1 MFEIFGQVIETHDI
15 VVIFLLI
22 LLEGILSLD
31 NALVLGLLAR
41 RLPKRQQ
48 ARALSYGLVG
58 AFFIR
63 LVAIGCAQFLLN
75 WQIVKLLGGGYL
87 AYVAIH
93 YFWSVIRSRSTEKI
107 TADAQGQPEL
117 VDRESGK
124 PLDFA
129 SLDEEAQARTPVTIP
144 DRQEIESTESMSAST
159 NNDLAV
165 DNDAPPGG
173 YARFW
178 PTVIVIELTDLAF
191 AVDSILAA
199 IAMVGPAPL
208 GHTGFHPKLWLVF
221 AGGML
226 GVILMRFAA
235 AIFIGLLDR
244 FPRFEYSAYLLVL
257 TIGVKLCLDW
267 YFNSPE
273 HPHRLDFHSLS
284 NPAFWAFWLTMLACF
299 LYGFIPAKGAKKA

>member
-1 MFEIFGQVIETHDI
+1 MFDVFGQVIETHDI
-15 VVIFLLI
+15 IVIFLLI

-41 RLPKRQQ
+41 RLPKHQQ

-93 YFWSVIRSRSTEKI
+93 YFWSVLASRSTEKI
-107 TADAQGQPEL
+107 VSDSQGQPEL

-124 PLDFA
+124 PLDFE
-129 SLDEEAQARTPVTIP
+129 SIDEEAQARTPVTIP
-144 DRQEIESTESMSAST
+144 ERQEIEST
-159 NNDLAV
+159 DLLPSSQRSV
-165 DNDAPPGG
+165 SSPDEGAPPGG

-178 PTVIVIELTDLAF
+178 PTVVVIELTDLAF

-199 IAMVGPAPL
+199 IAMVGPTPI
-208 GHTGFHPKLWLVF
+208 GHVGFHPKLWLVF
-221 AGGML
+221 TGGML

-235 AIFIGLLDR
+235 SMFIGLLDR

-257 TIGVKLCLDW
+257 TIGLKLCLDW
-267 YFNSPE
+267 YFNSPD

-284 NPAFWAFWLTMLACF
+284 NPAFWVFWMTMLACF